1 MTEHVIVADLG
12 YGDAGKGTV
21 VDWLCSH
28 AGSREPVQAVVRFNG
43 GAQAA
48 HNVVLPDG
56 RQHTF
61 AQFGSGTLRG
71 VPTYL
76 SRYVVVDPLALSAE
90 AAHLV
95 SIGVRDPYGLVSVDR
110 EALVATPYHV
120 AAGRRRELARG
131 ADRHGSCG
139 MGVGE
144 TMAFALA
151 RPELAPRAG
160 DCARPRVLAGKLRAV
175 REALGVGGPP
185 VEDCVAAYGAF
196 ASAVALTDDGH
207 LPRLLRRGPVVFEG
221 AQGVLLDERH
231 GFHPYTTWSTTTFG
245 NALDLLAGVGA
256 ARLGVLRTYTTR
268 HGPGPLVTEDP
279 ALELPE
285 RHNGTGPWQGAFRV
299 GHFDAVAHR
308 YALEAAGGCDGLAL
322 THLDAL
328 VSRMCVGY
336 EGGAPT
342 VLEAR
347 VEEER
352 ALARQGALTA
362 RLLREKPVYGE
373 PVTDWPAAVS
383 EALGVPVVLGSWG
396 ATSRDKRLLTETG
409 PRLSSGRAA

>member
-12 YGDAGKGTV
+12 YGDAGKGSV
-21 VDWLCSH
+21 VDWLC
-28 AGSREPVQAVVRFNG
+28 ASRPVEAVVRFNG

-56 RQHTF
+56 RRHTF

-71 VPTYL
+71 VPTHL

-90 AAHLV
+90 AAHLS
-95 SIGVRDPYGLVSVDR
+95 SIGVPDPYGLLSVDR
-110 EALVATPYHV
+110 EALLATPYHV
-120 AAGRRRELARG
+120 EAGRQRELARG

-151 RPELAPRAG
+151 SPELAPRVG
-160 DCARPRVLAGKLRAV
+160 DCARPRALAGKLAAV
-175 REALGVGGPP
+175 REALGAAGPP

-196 ASAVALTDDGH
+196 ASRVALTDDGH
-207 LPRLLRRGPVVFEG
+207 LPGLLGRGPVVFEG

-245 NALDLLAGVGA
+245 NALDLLQGAGAV
-256 ARLGVLRTYTTR
+256 RTGVLRTYTPR

-285 RHNGTGPWQGAFRV
+285 PHNGAGPWQGPFRL

-308 YALEAAGGCDGLAL
+308 YALEAAGGCDGLVL
-322 THLDAL
+322 THLDAP
-328 VSRMCVGY
+328 VSRMCVAY
-336 EGGAPT
+336 AGGPPA
-342 VLEAR
+342 VLEAHLD
-347 VEEER
+347 EGR
-352 ALARQGALTA
+352 ALERQGALAA
-362 RLLREKPVYGE
+362 RLMRERPVYGAA
-373 PVTDWPAAVS
+373 VTDWPSAVS
-383 EALGVPVVLGSWG
+383 EALGVPVVAGSWG
-396 ATSRDKRLLTETG
+396 PTARDKKALA
-409 PRLSSGRAA
+409 RAS